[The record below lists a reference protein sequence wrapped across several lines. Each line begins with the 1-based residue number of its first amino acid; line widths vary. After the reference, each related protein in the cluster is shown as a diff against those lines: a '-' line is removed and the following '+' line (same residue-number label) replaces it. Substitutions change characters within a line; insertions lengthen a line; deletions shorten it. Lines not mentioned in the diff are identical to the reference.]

1 MHPETELI
9 PYLHGELSAA
19 DHDRVAAHVAGCAE
33 CRQATEESRAVLQA
47 LAARQAGPPPLD
59 WGRYQAEVRERAA
72 GRSQRRW
79 WTRPVPRLEG
89 LSSDERAF
97 VERNPERWRRMSPE
111 ERQRAL
117 DRYRYWH
124 SMPPEQRRAVRE
136 NVQHFRALP
145 FSERQR
151 ILEDFQRWN

>member
-79 WTRPVPRLEG
+79 WTRPVPRLAG
-89 LSSDERAF
+89 AGTLTGMLL
-97 VERNPERWRRMSPE
+97 RRVPG
-111 ERQRAL
+111 
-117 DRYRYWH
+117 
-124 SMPPEQRRAVRE
+124 PPRPTGGAPSAPRVAHHQTPPGGQPPPPRGG
-136 NVQHFRALP
+136 P
-145 FSERQR
+145 
-151 ILEDFQRWN
+151 